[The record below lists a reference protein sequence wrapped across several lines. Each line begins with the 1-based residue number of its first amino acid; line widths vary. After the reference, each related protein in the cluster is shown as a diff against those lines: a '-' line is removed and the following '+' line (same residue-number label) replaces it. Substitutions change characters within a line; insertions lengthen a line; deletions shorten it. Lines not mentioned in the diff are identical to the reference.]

1 MLAPMKTT
9 KLIPAALA
17 ALALGG
23 TATAT
28 ATAAGAQS
36 AAARHFEGRIVSV
49 DRAARTFRLRDSERG
64 TMRIRVTSSTSF
76 ERIAGFAGLHAGM
89 GRVEGTV
96 RRSNGRWVATRVER
110 SGGGGEHG
118 GGGRGRDHPEDD

>member
-23 TATAT
+23 ATTAT
-28 ATAAGAQS
+28 ATAAGARS
-36 AAARHFEGRIVSV
+36 AAARHFEGRVVSV
-49 DRAARTFRLRDSERG
+49 DRAARTFRLRDSGRG
-64 TMRIRVTSSTSF
+64 SVRIRVTSSTSF
-76 ERIAGFAGLHAGM
+76 ERIAGFGALRVGM
-89 GRVEGTV
+89 RRVEATV

-110 SGGGGEHG
+110 SGGGGRHG